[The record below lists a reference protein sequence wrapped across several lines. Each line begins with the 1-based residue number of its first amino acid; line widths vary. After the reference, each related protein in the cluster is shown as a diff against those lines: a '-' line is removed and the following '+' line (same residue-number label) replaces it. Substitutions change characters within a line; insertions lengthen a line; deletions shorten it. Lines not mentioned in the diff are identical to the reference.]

1 MRPRELGRAGKL
13 EALRDGLYRRRAG
26 FAPGAGGP
34 GRAAASC
41 GATREAEVG
50 RGGRALSDSARA
62 YLRCVPCLLRTD
74 FVCLL
79 NRLVCLLNGLVC
91 LLAIFACWFY
101 PACWFHTG
109 LLAISGLF
117 GLLAISGLFA
127 VGNSGRPNVEYF
139 E

>member
-41 GATREAEVG
+41 GARRRWGGA
-50 RGGRALSDSARA
+50 GGRSRTLHVRTLSAENR
-62 YLRCVPCLLRTD
+62 L
-74 FVCLL
+74 VCLL
-79 NRLVCLLNGLVC
+79 NRLVCLLNRLVC

-109 LLAISGLF
+109 LLAIPL
-117 GLLAISGLFA
+117 
-127 VGNSGRPNVEYF
+127 SGRPNVEYF

>member
-62 YLRCVPCLLRTD
+62 YLVRTLSTENRL
-74 FVCLL
+74 VCLL
-79 NRLVCLLNGLVC
+79 NRLVCLLNRLVC

-109 LLAISGLF
+109 LLAIPL
-117 GLLAISGLFA
+117 
-127 VGNSGRPNVEYF
+127 SGRPNVEYF